1 MGIKIRLDV
10 PPFVR
15 RGKSKTAL
23 NWGREELSI
32 LKNIS
37 VAILR
42 ETFYLNKTY
51 LNYIINLFHVWNIAL
66 FWSSC
71 LHFLMYSVFHG
82 CVVD

>member
-15 RGKSKTAL
+15 RGKSKTVL

-42 ETFYLNKTY
+42 ETFYLNKYIQTY
-51 LNYIINLFHVWNIAL
+51 YKSV
-66 FWSSC
+66 SC
-71 LHFLMYSVFHG
+71 MEYSTFLE
-82 CVVD
+82 